1 MRPHAKDISD
11 EEFTAFQN
19 GSQRIFR
26 KIFDT
31 YQNTLLRYAYS
42 VCGKEDI
49 ASDAV
54 QESFVQLYQC
64 RSTVDGPSGI
74 YPLLFVMTKRYLLRV
89 FRRSVVEAKFRHEFS
104 NSWDERCTATTDE
117 LDVNDLRSLLSEL
130 VEQLPD
136 KQKKIF
142 QLNKFAGYSYE
153 EISELTG
160 TSKNTVK
167 NQLISASRKIRLSLH
182 KLYAFIFLIYFF
194 HR

>member
-1 MRPHAKDISD
+1 MRPHSKDIS
-11 EEFTAFQN
+11 EQEFTAFQN
-19 GSQRIFR
+19 GSQGIFR

-31 YQNTLLRYAYS
+31 YQQVLLRYAYS

-54 QESFVQLYQC
+54 QESFVQLYQN
-64 RSTVDGPSGI
+64 RSKVDGPSGI

-89 FRRSVVEAKFRHEFS
+89 FRRSIVEAKFKDELS
-104 NSWDERCTATTDE
+104 SDWDEGSTATIDQ
-117 LDVNDLRSLLSEL
+117 LAGNDLRSLLLEL
-130 VEQLPD
+130 VEQLPA
-136 KQKKIF
+136 KQKEIF

-153 EISELTG
+153 EISEQMG

-194 HR
+194 RQ